1 MRDWLDWHTAYDEA
15 GSPLSR
21 RLEIVQGHIRSWL
34 REQQDRPVRVV
45 SACAGQGRDLLE
57 VLATE
62 PSAPSV
68 RARLVELDPRN
79 VDIARQAAH
88 AAGLPGVEVMCA
100 DAGWIEAYIGA
111 IPADLVLMCG
121 VFGNISDDD
130 IHRTVDCL
138 PQLCS
143 PGATVVWTRSRRAPD
158 ITPAIRRWLTEA
170 GFTERAFDAPSD
182 ALVAV
187 GVHRFA
193 GQPVAAAAG
202 QRMFEFIV

>member
-1 MRDWLDWHTAYDEA
+1 MTSGEVPAA

-79 VDIARQAAH
+79 
-88 AAGLPGVEVMCA
+88 
-100 DAGWIEAYIGA
+100 
-111 IPADLVLMCG
+111 
-121 VFGNISDDD
+121 
-130 IHRTVDCL
+130 VDCL